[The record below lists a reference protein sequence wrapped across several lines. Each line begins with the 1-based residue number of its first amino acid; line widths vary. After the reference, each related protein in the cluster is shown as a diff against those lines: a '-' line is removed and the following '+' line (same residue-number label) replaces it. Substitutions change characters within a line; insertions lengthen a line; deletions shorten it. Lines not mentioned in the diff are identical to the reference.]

1 MGAAQERTQMTP
13 AGETVE
19 TPAWLLT
26 MGDEDFGNG
35 PADSAPDL
43 DALLSEGGSLLEL
56 LARAQQRLDHERA
69 GAPLLCAEL
78 LAIPADQRE
87 ARAIADSRFHNWGVC
102 EELLRHCA
110 GLQESD
116 PEAAAPLARLVLS
129 LTPRLGGEHDAPV
142 VQDLEA
148 RAWACV
154 GTVRLRQGDVPGA
167 EQALREGA
175 LRLAR
180 GTGDLLVDARLLEFE
195 AAVREAQGSLRA
207 AVGLLR
213 QAESRYREIGES
225 GLAARARAVRE
236 RLRAR
241 AES

>member
-1 MGAAQERTQMTP
+1 MTP

-26 MGDEDFGNG
+26 MGDEDSGND
-35 PADSAPDL
+35 PVDLSADSSPDL
-43 DALLSEGGSLLEL
+43 DTLLFEGGSLLEL

-69 GAPLLCAEL
+69 GAPALCTEL
-78 LAIPADQRE
+78 LEVPAGQRE
-87 ARAIADSRFHNWGVC
+87 ERATADPRFHSWGVC
-102 EELLRHCA
+102 EELLRRCA
-110 GLQESD
+110 MLQESD
-116 PEAAAPLARLVLS
+116 PATAAHLAALVLS
-129 LTPRLGGEHDAPV
+129 LTPRLSGSHDAPV

-148 RAWACV
+148 RAWACA
-154 GTVRLRQGDVPGA
+154 GTARLRQGNVHGA

-195 AAVREAQGSLRA
+195 AAVRENQGALRA
-207 AVGLLR
+207 AIGLLR

-225 GLAARARAVRE
+225 GLAARARATRE
-236 RLRAR
+236 RLLAR
-241 AES
+241 AGSR

>member
-1 MGAAQERTQMTP
+1 MTP

-26 MGDEDFGNG
+26 MGDEDSGDD
-35 PADSAPDL
+35 PAGSLPDL

-69 GAPLLCAEL
+69 GAPALCAEL
-78 LAIPADQRE
+78 LEIPAGQRE
-87 ARAIADSRFHNWGVC
+87 ERAASDPRFHNWGVC

-110 GLQESD
+110 ALQESD
-116 PEAAAPLARLVLS
+116 PAAAASLSALVLA
-129 LTPRLGGEHDAPV
+129 LTPRLGGGHGGHDAPI

-148 RAWACV
+148 RAWACA
-154 GTVRLRQGDVPGA
+154 GTVRLRQGDVRGA

-175 LRLAR
+175 VRLAC

-207 AVGLLR
+207 AIGLLR
-213 QAESRYREIGES
+213 QAESRYREIGEP
-225 GLAARARAVRE
+225 GLAAQARAARE

-241 AES
+241 TET

>member
-1 MGAAQERTQMTP
+1 MTP

-26 MGDEDFGNG
+26 MGDEDSGNG
-35 PADSAPDL
+35 PADSSPDL
-43 DALLSEGGSLLEL
+43 DTLLFEGGSLLEL

-69 GAPLLCAEL
+69 GAPALCAEL
-78 LAIPADQRE
+78 LEVPAGQRE
-87 ARAIADSRFHNWGVC
+87 ERAAADPRFHSWGVC
-102 EELLRHCA
+102 EELLRRCA
-110 GLQESD
+110 MLQESD
-116 PEAAAPLARLVLS
+116 PATAAHLAALVLS
-129 LTPRLGGEHDAPV
+129 LTPRLGGAHDAPV

-148 RAWACV
+148 RAWACA
-154 GTVRLRQGDVPGA
+154 GTARLRQSDVHGA

-195 AAVREAQGSLRA
+195 AAVRENQGALRA
-207 AVGLLR
+207 AIGLLR

-225 GLAARARAVRE
+225 GLAARARATRE
-236 RLRAR
+236 RLLAR
-241 AES
+241 AGSR

>member
-1 MGAAQERTQMTP
+1 MTP

-26 MGDEDFGNG
+26 MGDEDSGND
-35 PADSAPDL
+35 PADSTPDL

-69 GAPLLCAEL
+69 GAPTLCAEL
-78 LAIPADQRE
+78 LEIPDGQRE
-87 ARAIADSRFHNWGVC
+87 ERAAADARFHNWGVC
-102 EELLRHCA
+102 EELLRCCA

-116 PEAAAPLARLVLS
+116 PAAAAALAALVLS
-129 LTPRLGGEHDAPV
+129 LTPRLDDRHGGHDAPV

-148 RAWACV
+148 RAWACA
-154 GTVRLRQGDVPGA
+154 GTVRLRQGDVQGA

-207 AVGLLR
+207 AIGLLR
-213 QAESRYREIGES
+213 QAESRYREIGETRLS
-225 GLAARARAVRE
+225 AHVRAARE

>member
-1 MGAAQERTQMTP
+1 MTP

-26 MGDEDFGNG
+26 MGDEDSGKA
-35 PADSAPDL
+35 PADSTPDL
-43 DALLSEGGSLLEL
+43 DTLLCEGGSLLEL

-69 GAPLLCAEL
+69 GAPVLCAEL
-78 LAIPADQRE
+78 LEVPAGQRE
-87 ARAIADSRFHNWGVC
+87 ERAAADPRFHNWGVC
-102 EELLRHCA
+102 EELLRCCA
-110 GLQESD
+110 GLLESD
-116 PEAAAPLARLVLS
+116 PAAAAALASLVLS
-129 LTPRLGGEHDAPV
+129 LTPRLDGRHGGHDAPV

-148 RAWACV
+148 RAWACA
-154 GTVRLRQGDVPGA
+154 GAVRLRQGDVQGA

-207 AVGLLR
+207 AIGLLR
-213 QAESRYREIGES
+213 QAESRYREIGETR
-225 GLAARARAVRE
+225 LAAQARAARE
-236 RLRAR
+236 RLRVR
-241 AES
+241 SEP

>member
-1 MGAAQERTQMTP
+1 MTP

-26 MGDEDFGNG
+26 MGEEDSGNG
-35 PADSAPDL
+35 PADLAPDL

-56 LARAQQRLDHERA
+56 LSRAQQRLDHERA
-69 GAPLLCAEL
+69 GAPALCAEL
-78 LAIPADQRE
+78 LEIPAGRRE
-87 ARAIADSRFHNWGVC
+87 ERAAADPRFHSWGVC
-102 EELLRHCA
+102 EELLRRCA
-110 GLQESD
+110 ALQET
-116 PEAAAPLARLVLS
+116 PAAAAHLAALVLS
-129 LTPRLGGEHDAPV
+129 LTPRLGGAHDAPV

-148 RAWACV
+148 RAWACA
-154 GTVRLRQGDVPGA
+154 GTARLRHGDIPGA

-195 AAVREAQGSLRA
+195 AAVREAQGALRA

-225 GLAARARAVRE
+225 SLAARARATRE
-236 RLRAR
+236 RLVSR
-241 AES
+241 

>member
-1 MGAAQERTQMTP
+1 MTP

-26 MGDEDFGNG
+26 MGDEDSGNG
-35 PADSAPDL
+35 TADCAPDL
-43 DALLSEGGSLLEL
+43 DALLFEGGSLLEL
-56 LARAQQRLDHERA
+56 LSRAQQRLDHERA
-69 GAPLLCAEL
+69 GAPALCAEL
-78 LAIPADQRE
+78 LEAPPGQRE
-87 ARAIADSRFHNWGVC
+87 ERAAADPRFQSWGVC
-102 EELLRHCA
+102 EELLRCCA
-110 GLQESD
+110 KIQEGD
-116 PEAAAPLARLVLS
+116 PAAAAQLAALVLS
-129 LTPRLGGEHDAPV
+129 LTPRLGGTHDAPV

-148 RAWACV
+148 RAWACA
-154 GTVRLRQGDVPGA
+154 GTARLLQGDTQGA

-195 AAVREAQGSLRA
+195 AAVRETQGALRA

-213 QAESRYREIGES
+213 QAEARYREIGES
-225 GLAARARAVRE
+225 ALASRARAARE

-241 AES
+241 ADS